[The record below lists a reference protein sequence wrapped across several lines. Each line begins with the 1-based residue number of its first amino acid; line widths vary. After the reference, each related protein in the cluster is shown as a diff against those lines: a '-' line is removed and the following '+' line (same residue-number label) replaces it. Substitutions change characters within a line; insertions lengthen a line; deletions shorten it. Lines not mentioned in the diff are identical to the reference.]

1 MKKSIKLKHGDE
13 LERLIKYP
21 EELALLVRIAFQMD
35 EELGYAKKGNLF
47 PIKTKVLDNLIL
59 WGLVSLKNDGV
70 AITSKKVVDFTLKKA
85 PEREALK
92 LMKMSEV
99 DLDDVPDEEK
109 EFFTLAEHF
118 RKMFGANLKAI
129 NARTVNIENAKYGK
143 WVDPIRLMMETDMVS
158 TEQLREI
165 YKFLRFHHFWSAN
178 VQSTEKLRQKFQ
190 TIHTQLRKDESK
202 GNTKP
207 NSARTTESER
217 KNYN

>member
-35 EELGYAKKGNLF
+35 EELGYAKKNKLF
-47 PIKTKVLDNLIL
+47 PIKVKALDNLVL
-59 WGLVSLKNDGV
+59 WGLVSVKDDGF

-92 LMKMSEV
+92 LMKMSEIDV
-99 DLDDVPDEEK
+99 DDVPEEEK

-118 RKMFGANLKAI
+118 RKMFEANLVAI
-129 NARTVNIENAKYGK
+129 KARTVNIENAKYGK

-158 TEQLREI
+158 VDQLRDV
-165 YKFLRFHHFWSAN
+165 YKFLKFHPFWSAN
-178 VQSTEKLRQKFQ
+178 VQSTDKLRQKFQ